1 MAIQSKSTL
10 NLESLIQPEQA
21 AEVLGISPGTLQ
33 VWRSTGRYNL
43 PYVKVGGRVMYRP
56 ADVQAFIENRL
67 YIHTNN
73 KIGGAA

>member
-1 MAIQSKSTL
+1 MANQTKSIH
-10 NLESLIQPEQA
+10 NLIQPEQA

-56 ADVQAFIENRL
+56 EDVQAFIESRL
-67 YIHTNN
+67 HNHTGDVAQ
-73 KIGGAA
+73 GGV